1 MIKNLNNILE
11 LPQKISFN
19 RKLEAIIII
28 AFQKFIIQCCL
39 IENTINFLRK
49 YKLVIFYN
57 CKQFFC
63 ILHQKKTIRV
73 TLSVFLQRVIHILL
87 GHFSVSHFHLIQYF
101 TECWIF
107 FNWQWLDFTRGFVFL
122 YLMLMMLLYQE
133 IGLCCNSSEGNLHQT
148 ERILHFSSS
157 IWKYYRVL

>member
-49 YKLVIFYN
+49 YKLVIFTIVSNFFVSYTKR
-57 CKQFFC
+57 KQ
-63 ILHQKKTIRV
+63 
-73 TLSVFLQRVIHILL
+73 L
-87 GHFSVSHFHLIQYF
+87 G
-101 TECWIF
+101 
-107 FNWQWLDFTRGFVFL
+107 
-122 YLMLMMLLYQE
+122 
-133 IGLCCNSSEGNLHQT
+133 
-148 ERILHFSSS
+148 
-157 IWKYYRVL
+157 

>member
-73 TLSVFLQRVIHILL
+73 TLSVFLQRYTSLTPQITRSFSRQ
-87 GHFSVSHFHLIQYF
+87 FSVFYREFLF
-101 TECWIF
+101 VWIF
-107 FNWQWLDFTRGFVFL
+107 FNWQWLDFTRGFCFFALLDDVGATL
-122 YLMLMMLLYQE
+122 Y
-133 IGLCCNSSEGNLHQT
+133 SNLHQNWT
-148 ERILHFSSS
+148 YFTRFE
-157 IWKYYRVL
+157 

>member
-1 MIKNLNNILE
+1 MIKNLNNILLE

-57 CKQFFC
+57 CKQFLYLTPKENNQGNSISFFTTGNSHTPRS
-63 ILHQKKTIRV
+63 LLGV
-73 TLSVFLQRVIHILL
+73 AFSLNSVF
-87 GHFSVSHFHLIQYF
+87 
-101 TECWIF
+101 
-107 FNWQWLDFTRGFVFL
+107 
-122 YLMLMMLLYQE
+122 
-133 IGLCCNSSEGNLHQT
+133 
-148 ERILHFSSS
+148 
-157 IWKYYRVL
+157 YRVLDLLQLAVIGFYTRVCFSLLDVDDVVVSGNWALL